1 MPPNINFIKMY
12 RKNVKI
18 IVLVRDIIEIL
29 ASFIRFSQRNP
40 GSYIDPDRNR
50 SVEEQCDK
58 LMNKDGV
65 IVKELIGVKHLLRPE
80 NKGLY
85 HMIEYHDFTAHP
97 KKTIEGVYDFLE
109 IPKFK
114 HRYINLDQFKVNG
127 YQYDDTLLGGGLH
140 KIKTDVITSSTY
152 DARTIIPKSIID
164 KYEQCNFW
172 KG

>member
-1 MPPNINFIKMY
+1 M
-12 RKNVKI
+12 
-18 IVLVRDIIEIL
+18 
-29 ASFIRFSQRNP
+29 
-40 GSYIDPDRNR
+40 ID
-50 SVEEQCDK
+50 
-58 LMNKDGV
+58 
-65 IVKELIGVKHLLRPE
+65 
-80 NKGLY
+80 
-85 HMIEYHDFTAHP
+85 YHDFVAHP

-127 YQYDDTLLGGGLH
+127 REYDDSTLGGDLH
-140 KIKTDVITSSTY
+140 KIKTDVITSAKY